1 MKITFFA
8 INYSPSVGGAQEL
21 VQRIAEGL
29 VQRHGHQVTVL
40 TTDALYAP
48 AGKNPGK
55 IPDSH
60 EVINGVEVLRLPVS
74 RRTHDLLRVLR
85 RIGARFGRPIRPS
98 VTAYGPWGAKLAFGA
113 RKAAKN
119 SDVVVGV
126 SAPFTTVPAAE
137 IFTRGNKAA
146 AFVALP
152 ILHLGDWVP
161 SGSLLK
167 SLLRADRCI
176 ALTTAEEAWLLA
188 NGLEPSQ
195 GAVIPPG
202 CKGTDA
208 TLTRSAAQRKLGLIE
223 RPTVVFIGRLA
234 AHKGIDTL
242 LTACPSLLSA
252 HPDLTILLAGSRTG
266 WSGLGA
272 ALKAMPAD
280 AAERVVVLEDF
291 ADSDRELI
299 LGAADIVV
307 VPSRE
312 EAFGMVILEAWAAQ
326 RPVVAS
332 DIAAIRSVI
341 RDGVDGLLV
350 PVGQAEALATAV
362 SSLLASPDTAQRLG
376 LAGHKRILEEF
387 SWNLVVDRWN
397 EELVAVC
404 SSQNSAELRS
414 KGAD

>member
-1 MKITFFA
+1 
-8 INYSPSVGGAQEL
+8 
-21 VQRIAEGL
+21 
-29 VQRHGHQVTVL
+29 
-40 TTDALYAP
+40 
-48 AGKNPGK
+48 
-55 IPDSH
+55 
-60 EVINGVEVLRLPVS
+60 
-74 RRTHDLLRVLR
+74 
-85 RIGARFGRPIRPS
+85 
-98 VTAYGPWGAKLAFGA
+98 
-113 RKAAKN
+113 
-119 SDVVVGV
+119 
-126 SAPFTTVPAAE
+126 
-137 IFTRGNKAA
+137 
-146 AFVALP
+146 
-152 ILHLGDWVP
+152 
-161 SGSLLK
+161 
-167 SLLRADRCI
+167 
-176 ALTTAEEAWLLA
+176 
-188 NGLEPSQ
+188 
-195 GAVIPPG
+195 
-202 CKGTDA
+202 
-208 TLTRSAAQRKLGLIE
+208 
-223 RPTVVFIGRLA
+223 
-234 AHKGIDTL
+234 
-242 LTACPSLLSA
+242 LLSA

-341 RDGVDGLLV
+341 GEGVDGLLV

-376 LAGHKRILEEF
+376 LAGHKRIREEF